1 MAVEITT
8 EGLVPRVKSGVA
20 YLMGLLIIMNGVGIL
35 AMHSVGSGLLLLCGG
50 VFLFPVTRRAIES
63 RLNTELTLMV
73 TAGIFLLFFFAASVL
88 LLMNVD
94 VAEEGPE
101 MLAPYF

>member
-1 MAVEITT
+1 MTAEIAT
-8 EGLVPRVKSGVA
+8 EALVPRVKSALA

-50 VFLFPVTRRAIES
+50 IFLFPVTRKAIES
-63 RLNTELTLMV
+63 HLDTELTLPV
-73 TAGIFLLFFFAASVL
+73 AAGIFLLFFFAASVF